1 MTRKTLISCQVH
13 AVFFPPRTLRKNFAE
28 KVKKNNMRSYL
39 YILIYY
45 DRLDAEMTHT
55 DGIVTVRVM
64 TIFLETNTADAN
76 TVQANANTTKY

>member
-1 MTRKTLISCQVH
+1 
-13 AVFFPPRTLRKNFAE
+13 
-28 KVKKNNMRSYL
+28 MRSYL